1 MIVIPKSRT
10 TKLFQAKLDMRKRKS
25 KVIPKSRTAMFQSKL
40 NKTKRKVTVSPK
52 SKIINI

>member
-10 TKLFQAKLDMRKRKS
+10 TKLFQAKLDMEKRES